1 MPTTPNSPTET
12 DKENSAD
19 NVLAEV
25 THQTVQTSQTLAL
38 HVKQHDDIEGIAQ
51 ERANAVIAKVSEE
64 LEERYKSVLTAATEQ
79 ARKEIAEARKLAG
92 EDRQQLQNAYDSAL
106 TAAVDALQKE
116 RAEEKRQYE
125 LFCTKTAENL
135 QTLLTNAVEQS
146 NEATQSSME
155 QTRVLMNQE
164 QESKIAEAIANVN
177 ARSAKLT
184 KILIGASATGA
195 AIAIAASAIVATLL

>member
-1 MPTTPNSPTET
+1 MPTNPNTPTET
-12 DKENSAD
+12 DRETSAD

-38 HVKQHDDIEGIAQ
+38 HIKQHDDVEGIAQ
-51 ERANAVIAKVSEE
+51 ERSNAVIAKVSEE
-64 LEERYKSVLTAATEQ
+64 LEERYRSVLTAATEQ
-79 ARKEIAEARKLAG
+79 AMKQIAEARKQAE
-92 EDRQQLQNAYDSAL
+92 EDRQRLQNAYDNAL

-135 QTLLTNAVEQS
+135 QTLLSNAVEQS
-146 NEATQSSME
+146 NQATHISME

-164 QESKIAEAIANVN
+164 QEAKIAEAIANVN
-177 ARSAKLT
+177 ARSDKMT
-184 KILIGASATGA
+184 KFLIGASATGA